1 MKPQSWECVN
11 RIAGRHSSPPL
22 HGDSRPGGVGHSKA
36 LNSPHLRQNRGPKR
50 QAGAVS
56 REYGHLIRTGLAC
69 SIFAA
74 CNKPAKAEST
84 RGDAFAPEGTE
95 MKLIDLRSDT
105 ITLPTD
111 EMRRA
116 MYEAV
121 VGDDVYGEDPTVNLL
136 EERSAALL
144 GKEAGLFTASGTMS
158 NLIAVL
164 THTQAGDEVLLG
176 SESHILWYEV
186 GGASALGGV
195 LLRTVPNEEDG
206 SLDLNRVEAT
216 IRPDDLHYPPTTLLC
231 LENTHNRCGGTV
243 LTAEYTASACDL
255 AHRHGVAVHLDGA
268 RIFNAAVAL
277 GVSAAQL
284 SWRVDSV
291 CYCLSKSLSAPV
303 GSVLCGSAEFITRAR
318 KTRKMLGGGMR
329 QAGVI
334 AAAGLVALDTMIDR
348 LPVDH
353 ANAKRL
359 AVGLSQIPGFTCS
372 PEKTVTNIV
381 MFGLSPRVPPD
392 AFIDGMRE
400 RGVKMAH
407 REGPR
412 FRAVTHRMV
421 EAEDVD
427 RVLDAIRAVVRAC

>member
-1 MKPQSWECVN
+1 MKV
-11 RIAGRHSSPPL
+11 
-22 HGDSRPGGVGHSKA
+22 
-36 LNSPHLRQNRGPKR
+36 
-50 QAGAVS
+50 
-56 REYGHLIRTGLAC
+56 
-69 SIFAA
+69 
-74 CNKPAKAEST
+74 
-84 RGDAFAPEGTE
+84 
-95 MKLIDLRSDT
+95 IDLRSDT
-105 ITLPTD
+105 ITQPTD

-116 MYEAV
+116 MYQAE
-121 VGDDVYGEDPTVNLL
+121 VGDDVYGEDPTVNRL
-136 EERSAALL
+136 EQRSAALL
-144 GKEAGLFTASGTMS
+144 GTEAGLFTVSGTMS

-164 THTQAGDEVLLG
+164 THTRAGDEVIVG

-186 GGASALGGV
+186 GGASALGGA

-206 SLDLNRVEAT
+206 SLDLNHVEAT
-216 IRPDDLHYPPTTLLC
+216 IRPDDLHYPPTALLC

-243 LTAEYTASACDL
+243 IAPEYTASACDL
-255 AHRHGVAVHLDGA
+255 AHRHGLAVHLDGA

-277 GVSAAQL
+277 GVPAARL
-284 SWRVDSV
+284 ASPVDSV

-303 GSVLCGSAEFITRAR
+303 GSVLCGSGEFIERAR
-318 KTRKMLGGGMR
+318 KKRKMLGGGMR

-359 AVGLSQIPGFTCS
+359 ATGLSNIPGVACS

-381 MFGLSPRVPPD
+381 MFALPPHVPPG
-392 AFIDGMRE
+392 AFVDRLRE
-400 RGVKMAH
+400 KGVKLAH

-421 EAEDVD
+421 EPEDVD
-427 RVLDAIRAVVRAC
+427 RALEYMRNVVEEYGSGSCLEPQAK